1 MSVSRYR
8 YHAERSIYVMFA
20 MLRVRV
26 HACMHAHMH
35 GTAHISSFLSRV
47 AFWVISVWYDEAAF
61 FPQFFVNSILNFI
74 VDIYTIN

>member
-1 MSVSRYR
+1 MSASRYR

-26 HACMHAHMH
+26 RACMHMH

-47 AFWVISVWYDEAAF
+47 AFLVISVWYDEAEF
-61 FPQFFVNSILNFI
+61 SRNFLSIHF
-74 VDIYTIN
+74 